1 MLCNLIPTY
10 REKNTT
16 LLKKLMVAI
25 NYIWMCN
32 ILPNRFV
39 IEIRKISDGTEAI

>member
-16 LLKKLMVAI
+16 LLKKIYGGNKLYMDVQHI
-25 NYIWMCN
+25 TQSFRN
-32 ILPNRFV
+32 
-39 IEIRKISDGTEAI
+39 